1 MGGGIFLLIMA
12 LMIAAS
18 FLLQKYGIINNSLV
32 TRTETYVLLFGF
44 FSMGLIGLLDDRLNI
59 KWHGKIKWLSA
70 RTKMIWMVIFAG
82 FISRWFF
89 SKLWVDYINFWPIA
103 GKIHLGIFYPIITFF
118 ITISIVH
125 AINITDGLDGLAW
138 GLMTIILFV
147 LGVITFFN
155 STFIATTVI
164 GIIIASLVAFM
175 FYNINPAKI
184 FMWDSGAFALGGLL
198 APLLYMLNMRMGILI
213 PFIILFALF
222 IIDVASSLLQ
232 IIWKKY
238 FKKKLFAIS
247 PLHHLFEHRGVSET
261 TIVMKARFIQ
271 GILAAVTIIILFYQL
286 NGVLLP

>member
-1 MGGGIFLLIMA
+1 M
-12 LMIAAS
+12 
-18 FLLQKYGIINNSLV
+18 
-32 TRTETYVLLFGF
+32 
-44 FSMGLIGLLDDRLNI
+44 
-59 KWHGKIKWLSA
+59 
-70 RTKMIWMVIFAG
+70 
-82 FISRWFF
+82 
-89 SKLWVDYINFWPIA
+89 
-103 GKIHLGIFYPIITFF
+103 
-118 ITISIVH
+118 
-125 AINITDGLDGLAW
+125 
-138 GLMTIILFV
+138 
-147 LGVITFFN
+147 
-155 STFIATTVI
+155 
-164 GIIIASLVAFM
+164 
-175 FYNINPAKI
+175 
-184 FMWDSGAFALGGLL
+184 